1 MICRIV
7 SLNSGYELVKRITV
21 YSYNFLVADEKC
33 EMEGEG
39 SNGRKEREITTVN
52 LLIENLE
59 GFEASLLNVS

>member
-1 MICRIV
+1 M
-7 SLNSGYELVKRITV
+7 

-33 EMEGEG
+33 EMERRNG
-39 SNGRKEREITTVN
+39 SKEREITTVN